1 MPPVRPAIP
10 TTNGVH
16 HAEDAT
22 EPTIKAFSFHG
33 MDLRSLGSEQSSADC
48 PFCGKEG
55 KFFLHEVKGTWD
67 CKVCGEK
74 GNLYSFLRLLHR
86 DSMAAT
92 KDADREELARERKL
106 IDPETLT
113 AWGVCKSTLTAEWLV
128 PGYGVDGKLNQLS
141 RYVLDP
147 KTKKRRLYGTPTCKQ
162 QLFGA
167 SPTLYDAKKADL
179 YLCEGVWDA
188 MALWEMLGKVKRVE
202 GAVSLTAAES
212 MSMRAFAN
220 VLAVPGCQT
229 FNEKWASVCEGKRVH
244 LLYDSDHPR
253 QANGKTIDPAG
264 WLGMRKVAATLATS
278 EHRPESVHWLA
289 WGPDGFDPT
298 LPSGT
303 DLRDLLTS
311 GDAETGMDRVPNL
324 ARVLERIEPIP
335 DSWIAGKDK
344 KAAKGKMEI
353 AALPCS
359 DWRTLVNAW
368 RKAMRW
374 NEGLD
379 RALSVMLASLA
390 STNSIGEQ
398 LWVRVLAPPSTGK
411 STLAEALSANT
422 RHVVAKSTIRG
433 FHSGFQTDADA
444 KEDYSL
450 LSKLNG
456 KTLITKDGDTLLQSP
471 NLPQILSEA
480 RDVYDRVSRTSY
492 RNKASRDYL
501 GISMTWILLGTAAL
515 RSLDTSELGER
526 FLTCAIMDGV
536 DEDEEREIVMKVL
549 HRQSRVKGTSVNDA
563 QSLADPDMTKAMQ
576 LTSGYVD
583 HLGKWANPLLQEID
597 DTEDQLGELAHLA
610 VFISYLRARPS
621 IRQIETVE
629 RELAARLASQLH
641 RLATCLAVVLNRKT
655 LDEEVMRRVKR
666 VAMDTAKGR
675 TLDIVTIL
683 ARYGEDGLD
692 AKSLS
697 LLTAQTEAEERTF
710 LKFLKRLRAVEAFT
724 PPAQHGIRAHV
735 KWRLS
740 PRLAELYG
748 EVCGAREEVES

>member
-1 MPPVRPAIP
+1 MATLILSEFDAI
-10 TTNGVH
+10 
-16 HAEDAT
+16 EKI
-22 EPTIKAFSFHG
+22 EPDGWEHYYDFH
-33 MDLRSLGSEQSSADC
+33 
-48 PFCGKEG
+48 
-55 KFFLHEVKGTWD
+55 V
-67 CKVCGEK
+67 
-74 GNLYSFLRLLHR
+74 
-86 DSMAAT
+86 
-92 KDADREELARERKL
+92 
-106 IDPETLT
+106 PETENYW
-113 AWGVCKSTLTAEWLV
+113 AC
-128 PGYGVDGKLNQLS
+128 GYFHHN
-141 RYVLDP
+141 
-147 KTKKRRLYGTPTCKQ
+147 
-162 QLFGA
+162 
-167 SPTLYDAKKADL
+167 
-179 YLCEGVWDA
+179 
-188 MALWEMLGKVKRVE
+188 
-202 GAVSLTAAES
+202 
-212 MSMRAFAN
+212 
-220 VLAVPGCQT
+220 
-229 FNEKWASVCEGKRVH
+229 
-244 LLYDSDHPR
+244 
-253 QANGKTIDPAG
+253 
-264 WLGMRKVAATLATS
+264 
-278 EHRPESVHWLA
+278 
-289 WGPDGFDPT
+289 
-298 LPSGT
+298 
-303 DLRDLLTS
+303 
-311 GDAETGMDRVPNL
+311 
-324 ARVLERIEPIP
+324 
-335 DSWIAGKDK
+335 
-344 KAAKGKMEI
+344 
-353 AALPCS
+353 
-359 DWRTLVNAW
+359 
-368 RKAMRW
+368 
-374 NEGLD
+374 
-379 RALSVMLASLA
+379 
-390 STNSIGEQ
+390 
-398 LWVRVLAPPSTGK
+398 TGK

-536 DEDEEREIVMKVL
+536 DEEEEREIVMKVL

-583 HLGKWANPLLQEID
+583 YLGKWANPLLQEID
-597 DTEDQLGELAHLA
+597 DTEEQLGELAHLA

-655 LDEEVMRRVKR
+655 LDEEVMRRVRR

-675 TLDIVTIL
+675 TMDIVTIL
-683 ARYGEDGLD
+683 ARYGEEGID

-710 LKFLKRLRAVEAFT
+710 LKFLKRLKAVEAFT
-724 PPAQHGIRAHV
+724 PPAQHGIRSHV

-748 EVCGAREEVES
+748 EVCGAKEATV